1 MKYFED
7 ENADLYYL
15 YDQVMFGQ
23 KPSLGKELFL
33 SSYNGR
39 KEYTSTD
46 QQRAIEV
53 IKYAFECYMGW
64 TPEQTAANISE
75 DILKHLHLNG
85 LVSQRIKFP
94 AELTPMNNLHYLVH
108 LMYPDEFPYDAR
120 AAVENYYDKVISGEI
135 PRFQKGFFATENNE
149 GLERACIC
157 FARMLQLARPFS
169 SIREMYNFF
178 SKGDCKK
185 LINEYKLTSAC
196 RDLFQFP
203 LDFLHYSLPEEQRD
217 YFYYQNLRYGLVRQ
231 NFSRRLNIAQ
241 KNQFIATT

>member
-7 ENADLYYL
+7 ENADLFYL

-23 KPSLGKELFL
+23 KLSLGKELFL

-75 DILKHLHLNG
+75 DILKHLHLDG

-94 AELTPMNNLHYLVH
+94 SELTPMNNLHYLVH
-108 LMYPDEFPYDAR
+108 LMYPEEFPYDAR
-120 AAVENYYDKVISGEI
+120 AAVESYYDKVISGEL
-135 PRFQKGFFATENNE
+135 PRFQKGFFATDDNE

-157 FARMLQLARPFS
+157 FARMLQLARPFN
-169 SIREMYNFF
+169 SIREMYDFF

-203 LDFLHYSLPEEQRD
+203 IDFLHYSLPESQQD
-217 YFYYQNLRYGLVRQ
+217 NLYYNQLRYRLVKQ
-231 NFSRRLNIAQ
+231 NFERRLNKVARKQ
-241 KNQFIATT
+241 LEKTA